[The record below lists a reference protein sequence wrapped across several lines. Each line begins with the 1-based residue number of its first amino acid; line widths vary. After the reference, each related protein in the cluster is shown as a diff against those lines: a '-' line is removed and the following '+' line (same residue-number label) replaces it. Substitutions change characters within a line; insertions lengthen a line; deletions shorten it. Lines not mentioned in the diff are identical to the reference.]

1 MTERPLPLDGI
12 RVVEMTHTIMGP
24 SCGVALADLGAD
36 VIKIEPAPAGDHT
49 RRLPGF
55 ASGFF
60 TLFNRNKRSLAVDL
74 KTPEGREVVNRL
86 LAGADV
92 LLENFGP
99 GTADRLGM
107 GWEDARRVNPRLVYC
122 ALKGFLS
129 GPYENRPALDEIV
142 QFMSGIAYMT
152 GPPGRPLRAG
162 ASIIDILGG
171 AYGAIAILAALRE
184 RDRTGEGQFVKS
196 ALFESGAFLMG
207 SHMAGHAITGEKI
220 PPMPARRGAWA
231 VYDPFNAKDGEQV
244 FVGITSN
251 GHWHRFCDQFAD
263 EDPRLASLRDDP
275 ALQSNEDRVAAR
287 PRLVAL
293 VGDVIARLDRAQ
305 ATARLEQAEIP
316 FAPVVTTE
324 DLFDDP
330 QLNANGYL
338 MPVRLPSGATTK
350 LPKLP
355 VEMDSHDLGLRLEA
369 PTLGEHSRAVLAELG
384 YAAEAIADL
393 EARRIIVGPAA

>member
-1 MTERPLPLDGI
+1 MTRPALPLDGI

-36 VIKIEPAPAGDHT
+36 VVKIEPAPAGDHT

-60 TLFNRNKRSLAVDL
+60 TVFNRNKRSLAVDL
-74 KTPEGREVVNRL
+74 KTDEGRAVLHRL
-86 LAGADV
+86 LGTADV

-107 GWEDARRVNPRLVYC
+107 GWEEARRVNPRLVYC

-129 GPYENRPALDEIV
+129 GPYEDRPALDEIV

-184 RDRTGEGQFVKS
+184 RDRTGEGQLVKS

-220 PPMPARRGAWA
+220 PPMPARKSAWA
-231 VYDPFNAKDGEQV
+231 VYEPFGTRDGDQV

-251 GHWHRFCDQFAD
+251 NHWHRFCDHFRAEEPQ
-263 EDPRLASLRDDP
+263 LATLRDEP
-275 ALQSNEDRVAAR
+275 GLQSNEERVAAR
-287 PRLVAL
+287 PRLVPL
-293 VGDVIARLDRAQ
+293 VATVIGRLTRAE
-305 ATARLEQAEIP
+305 AETRLEAAQIP

-330 QLNANGYL
+330 QLNAHGYL
-338 MPVRLPSGATTK
+338 IPVRLPDGRTTK

-355 VEMDSHDLGLRLEA
+355 VEMGEHDLGLRLEA
-369 PTLGEHSRAVLAELG
+369 PTLGQHSREVLAEIG
-384 YAAEAIADL
+384 YDAAAIDGL
-393 EARRIIVGPAA
+393 EQRRVIVAGR

>member
-74 KTPEGREVVNRL
+74 KTADGQEILHRL
-86 LAGADV
+86 LGTADV

-107 GWEDARRVNPRLVYC
+107 GWDAARAVNPRLVYC

-184 RDRTGEGQFVKS
+184 RDRTGEGQLVKS

-220 PPMPARRGAWA
+220 PPMPARRSAWA
-231 VYDPFNAKDGEQV
+231 IYEPFGTRDGDQI

-251 GHWHRFCDQFAD
+251 NHWQRFCDHFVQ
-263 EDPRLASLRDDP
+263 EGPGLAALRDEP
-275 ALQSNEDRVAAR
+275 GLQSNEDRVAAR
-287 PRLVAL
+287 PRLVPVVAE
-293 VGDVIARLDRAQ
+293 VIGRLTRAE
-305 ATARLEQAEIP
+305 AAARLERAQIP

-330 QLNANGYL
+330 QLNAHGFL
-338 MPVRLPSGATTK
+338 VPSRLPSGATTK

-355 VEMDSHDLGLRLEA
+355 LEMGDHDLGLRMEA
-369 PTLGEHSRAVLAELG
+369 PTLGEHSRAVLEEIG
-384 YAAEAIADL
+384 YAPATVAEL
-393 EARRIIVGPAA
+393 EARRVIVAGP